1 MYTITQTEAKNRFY
15 EICKDSEVVEVRY
28 YKDTVAYI
36 VPAEEM
42 DRLKGLEDAR
52 RYHEM
57 TAAGLRI
64 YNRLWNV
71 VGRSTTMSI
80 SEKSDILT
88 KWLVE
93 NRLIVF
99 DMIEA
104 EIREW
109 QDDTAQ
115 DENKIDERA
124 VSLIVMGDLIDKNLG
139 IKK

>member
-57 TAAGLRI
+57 TAVGLRI

-99 DMIEA
+99 DMIETK
-104 EIREW
+104 IREW
-109 QDDTAQ
+109 QEDMAQ
-115 DENKIDERA
+115 DESKIDERA

>member
-57 TAAGLRI
+57 TAVGLRI

-109 QDDTAQ
+109 QDDMAQ